1 MNKHKNL
8 PHISKPGLYQFI
20 TFRTNDSTDEYILK
34 LSLEKNI
41 KTKQLQYQI
50 DKHLDNSNKG
60 AYLNAD
66 ILKLTK
72 EYLLNLDKD
81 MCEVVA
87 FSIMPNH
94 IHLILIQKHT
104 LSKIIQKIKG
114 SLGFMINKKLNKSGT
129 FWQKDY
135 FDKAIRDDKHF
146 EVVLEYV
153 KNNAYKAGL
162 SDADDR
168 FVYVCDE

>member
-1 MNKHKNL
+1 
-8 PHISKPGLYQFI
+8 
-20 TFRTNDSTDEYILK
+20 
-34 LSLEKNI
+34 
-41 KTKQLQYQI
+41 
-50 DKHLDNSNKG
+50 
-60 AYLNAD
+60 
-66 ILKLTK
+66 
-72 EYLLNLDKD
+72 
-81 MCEVVA
+81 
-87 FSIMPNH
+87 
-94 IHLILIQKHT
+94 
-104 LSKIIQKIKG
+104 
-114 SLGFMINKKLNKSGT
+114 MINKKLNKSGT